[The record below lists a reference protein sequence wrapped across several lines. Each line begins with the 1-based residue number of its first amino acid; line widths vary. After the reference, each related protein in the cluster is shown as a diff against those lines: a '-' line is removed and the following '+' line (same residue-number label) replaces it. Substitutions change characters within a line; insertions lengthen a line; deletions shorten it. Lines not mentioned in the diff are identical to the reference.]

1 LSRDCAGDTSTRTRR
16 AGAMR
21 NGTSHARRG
30 LVVYQL
36 VLILLALALVIWLVL
51 HLRSR
56 RVVSSPSRP
65 APTETLSSNA
75 GLLSMPVKPQPRE
88 ITFHGCPPEGDGG
101 DPELNRLKNRVDE
114 GNYTPV
120 PFDSIARLP
129 WPPGVENNRR
139 TRWSAS
145 DRATVARWEG
155 IPVAVEGYLAAAK
168 TQGPES
174 PNCHGADPEFRDWH
188 LWLVDSAT
196 RDRSRSVVVEVTP
209 RVRPSHPAWKIST
222 LNRLVRADSRV
233 RISGWLMLDP
243 EHPEQLGKTRGTI
256 WEIHPVMK
264 IETLLRDRWVMLDS
278 VPAGRIRP

>member
-1 LSRDCAGDTSTRTRR
+1 
-16 AGAMR
+16 MR
-21 NGTSHARRG
+21 SGTSRARRG

-36 VLILLALALVIWLVL
+36 VLILLAVALVVWLVL
-51 HLRSR
+51 HFRSR
-56 RVVSSPSRP
+56 RVTSSPPGP
-65 APTETLSSNA
+65 APVETSSSNA
-75 GLLSMPVKPQPRE
+75 GLLNIPTKPQPRE
-88 ITFHGCPPEGDGG
+88 ITFRGCPPGGDGG

-129 WPPGVENNRR
+129 WPSGVENNRR

-145 DRATVARWEG
+145 DRAAVARYEG

-168 TQGPES
+168 LMGPES
-174 PNCHGADPEFRDWH
+174 PNCHGADSEFRDWH

-196 RDRSRSVVVEVTP
+196 QDRSRSVVVEVTP

-222 LNRLVRADSRV
+222 LNRLARSGDRV
-233 RISGWLMLDP
+233 RVSGWLMLDP
-243 EHPEQLGKTRGTI
+243 EHPDQVGKTRGTI

-264 IETLLRDRWVMLDS
+264 METSIRGRWVSLDS
-278 VPAGRIRP
+278 LPGGRSRP